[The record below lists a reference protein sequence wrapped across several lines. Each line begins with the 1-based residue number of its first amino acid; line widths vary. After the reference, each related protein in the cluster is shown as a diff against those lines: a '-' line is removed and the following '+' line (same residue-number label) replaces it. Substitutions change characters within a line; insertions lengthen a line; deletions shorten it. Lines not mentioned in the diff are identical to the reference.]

1 MFRIYIKIIC
11 FNSSV
16 IIYEFHEPLLE
27 ILYFENLT
35 AVSRK
40 NTHFIQRI
48 NFSTK
53 NSWHIDEIFLN
64 IHI

>member
-1 MFRIYIKIIC
+1 MFKISIKIIC
-11 FNSSV
+11 FNSFK
-16 IIYEFHEPLLE
+16 IIYEFYEPLLE

-35 AVSRK
+35 AVFRK

-53 NSWHIDEIFLN
+53 NSWHIDEIILN